1 MDKPQN
7 FVPDELIVSLLAES
21 VADRDLPDA
30 ELGKL
35 LLGITIA
42 AEAKATGLSFDEI
55 SEEHKKHIIE
65 KIKRS
70 EATKAENSTFQ
81 IALHKAAAGDPTTA
95 GRLIREHM
103 IAGARNMAARKE
115 LRIATHTRLKGPRR
129 GGAKTAHI
137 TKALTTNRNKKI
149 REDGLALDASGNP
162 RETNSKLASRFG
174 LSSGQIRRIRKN
186 TK

>member
-7 FVPDELIVSLLAES
+7 FAPDELVVRLLAES

-35 LLGITIA
+35 LLGITIT

-55 SEEHKKHIIE
+55 SEEHKMHIIE
-65 KIKRS
+65 KIKRT
-70 EATKAENSTFQ
+70 EATNAKNSTFQ

-103 IAGARNMAARKE
+103 IASARNMATREK
-115 LRIATHTRLKGPRR
+115 LRIVTHTRLKGQ
-129 GGAKTAHI
+129 
-137 TKALTTNRNKKI
+137 
-149 REDGLALDASGNP
+149 S
-162 RETNSKLASRFG
+162 
-174 LSSGQIRRIRKN
+174 LSSRARTELRGCEEGA
-186 TK
+186 